1 MINKNNF
8 LKNFSSNSY
17 KFNKNLNKTK
27 KIFTI
32 FKSDL
37 KNSKIPLL
45 NSYEKNYKFDF
56 SVEKIKNFSKYK
68 NIIVIGMGGSIL
80 GTKSIYWFFKKKIKK
95 NVFFFDN
102 LDPDLHLQ
110 FSKIKNIKSSCFII
124 VSKSGSTMETITNF
138 GIIFSKFPT
147 KKKIIFI
154 TEIKDS
160 ALINI
165 ASKLKADI
173 IEHKNFISGRYSLF
187 SEVGM
192 FPAKLMGLKIDK
204 FRNLKKLIN
213 NKNFTS
219 TLINNV
225 ATIYTLNTVG
235 VKNSVLLNYDSNLNG
250 LSFWYQQLTGES
262 LGKRGKGIMPI
273 VSFGP
278 KDHHSL
284 LQIYLDGP
292 KDKFFTFLNFSREE
306 KTLKTFKKII
316 PNNVQ
321 FLENKNINFII
332 KAQSNAVKN
341 IFKSKKIPFREII
354 FQKGNEEEFGEI
366 VTFFVLETILLS
378 RLMKLNPFDQPSIE
392 QVKKETK
399 KLLR

>member
-1 MINKNNF
+1 M
-8 LKNFSSNSY
+8 
-17 KFNKNLNKTK
+17 
-27 KIFTI
+27 
-32 FKSDL
+32 
-37 KNSKIPLL
+37 
-45 NSYEKNYKFDF
+45 
-56 SVEKIKNFSKYK
+56 
-68 NIIVIGMGGSIL
+68 
-80 GTKSIYWFFKKKIKK
+80 
-95 NVFFFDN
+95 
-102 LDPDLHLQ
+102 
-110 FSKIKNIKSSCFII
+110 
-124 VSKSGSTMETITNF
+124 
-138 GIIFSKFPT
+138 
-147 KKKIIFI
+147 
-154 TEIKDS
+154 
-160 ALINI
+160 
-165 ASKLKADI
+165 
-173 IEHKNFISGRYSLF
+173 
-187 SEVGM
+187 
-192 FPAKLMGLKIDK
+192 
-204 FRNLKKLIN
+204 
-213 NKNFTS
+213 
-219 TLINNV
+219 
-225 ATIYTLNTVG
+225 
-235 VKNSVLLNYDSNLNG
+235 LNYDSNLNG